1 MTSDA
6 SIRAYLAI
14 PDLERRQEKV
24 LRTIERCPGAS
35 SCDIARIAHMEP
47 WNVRN
52 RITELLKAGSIR
64 VGGTKRDRLTGRTVR
79 QYEAAEDP

>member
-1 MTSDA
+1 MTSEA
-6 SIRAYLAI
+6 SLLAYLAI
-14 PDLERRQEKV
+14 PDLGRRQEKV

-64 VGGTKRDRLTGRTVR
+64 VVGTKRDRLTGRMVR
-79 QYEAAEDP
+79 QYEKVKE

>member
-1 MTSDA
+1 MTSDM
-6 SIRAYLAI
+6 SVRAYLAI

-35 SCDIARIAHMEP
+35 SCDVARITRMEP

-52 RITELLKAGSIR
+52 RITELLNAGEIR
-64 VGGTKRDRLTGRTVR
+64 IVGTKRDRITHRMVR
-79 QYEAAEDP
+79 QYEVVR

>member
-1 MTSDA
+1 MTSEA
-6 SIRAYLAI
+6 PLLAYRAI
-14 PDLERRQEKV
+14 PDLGRRQEKV

-35 SCDIARIAHMEP
+35 SCDVARIAHMEP

-64 VGGTKRDRLTGRTVR
+64 VVGTKRDRLTGRMVR
-79 QYEAAEDP
+79 QYEKVKE

>member
-1 MTSDA
+1 MTSEA
-6 SIRAYLAI
+6 SLLAYRAI
-14 PDLERRQEKV
+14 PDLERRREKV

-35 SCDIARIAHMEP
+35 SCDVARIAHMEP

-64 VGGTKRDRLTGRTVR
+64 VVGTKRDRLTGRMVR
-79 QYEAAEDP
+79 QYEKVKE

>member
-1 MTSDA
+1 
-6 SIRAYLAI
+6 
-14 PDLERRQEKV
+14 
-24 LRTIERCPGAS
+24 
-35 SCDIARIAHMEP
+35 MEP

-64 VGGTKRDRLTGRTVR
+64 VVGTKRDRLTGRTVR